1 MRTKNIAMILTLAL
15 TAGLCQTAA
24 PSQAA
29 TPKLSAKKLT
39 IKVGKT
45 AALKVKKTSKKA
57 KWSIVSGK
65 KNIRL
70 TAKKKTSVKVKA
82 VKAGKAKI
90 SCKIGKKKLVCKVTV
105 YGPIPPCVIPT
116 QSPTVT
122 ASAAPTQSPA
132 VTASA
137 TPSQTPELQKKNDAD
152 VTELQNIIKTQ
163 QTAGAA
169 VSGDIDDSQYE
180 WSTEGRL
187 KKIKW
192 DNLRISGELSLEK
205 LDGLEEV
212 SCQNNELTKLIF
224 GKNMVLKS
232 VNCTN
237 NKLVLLT
244 VNQCYGLQ
252 YLYCKG
258 NLFTSLDIAGLNYLL
273 NPECDEGVKIWRAP
287 E

>member
-57 KWSIVSGK
+57 KWSIASGK

-116 QSPTVT
+116 QQ
-122 ASAAPTQSPA
+122 PTQSPV
-132 VTASA
+132 VTESA
-137 TPSQTPELQKKNDAD
+137 APSQTPELQKKNDAD

>member
-39 IKVGKT
+39 MKVGKT

-57 KWSIVSGK
+57 KWSIASGK

-116 QSPTVT
+116 QQ
-122 ASAAPTQSPA
+122 PTQSPV
-132 VTASA
+132 VTESA
-137 TPSQTPELQKKNDAD
+137 APSQTPELQKKNDAD

>member
-1 MRTKNIAMILTLAL
+1 MILTLAL

-39 IKVGKT
+39 MKVGKT

-70 TAKKKTSVKVKA
+70 TAKKKTSVKVNA

-105 YGPIPPCVIPT
+105 YGPIPSCVIPT

-122 ASAAPTQSPA
+122 ASAAPTQQPTHSLT

-137 TPSQTPELQKKNDAD
+137 APSQTPELQKKNDAD

-169 VSGDIDDSQYE
+169 VSSDIDNSQYE

>member
-29 TPKLSAKKLT
+29 TPKLSTKNLT

-90 SCKIGKKKLVCKVTV
+90 SCKIGKKKLICKVTV

>member
-1 MRTKNIAMILTLAL
+1 MILTLAL

-29 TPKLSAKKLT
+29 TPKLSTKNLT
-39 IKVGKT
+39 MKVGKT
-45 AALKVKKTSKKA
+45 AVLKVKKTSKKA

-65 KNIRL
+65 KNIRF

-90 SCKIGKKKLVCKVTV
+90 SCKIGKKKLICKVTV

-116 QSPTVT
+116 QQPTQSPTVT
-122 ASAAPTQSPA
+122 ASAA
-132 VTASA
+132 
-137 TPSQTPELQKKNDAD
+137 PSQTPELQKKNDAD
-152 VTELQNIIKTQ
+152 VAELQNIIKTQ

>member
-29 TPKLSAKKLT
+29 TPKLSAKNLT
-39 IKVGKT
+39 MKVGKT
-45 AALKVKKTSKKA
+45 AVLKVKKTSKKA

-116 QSPTVT
+116 QQPTQSPTVT
-122 ASAAPTQSPA
+122 ASAA
-132 VTASA
+132 
-137 TPSQTPELQKKNDAD
+137 PSQTPELQKKNDAD